1 MRVLAL
7 NAGSS
12 SLKFALI
19 DTRAGARLASG
30 LVGEIGRPASASR
43 FRYDGGEAED
53 APGAASHGEAV
64 ERVLGRL
71 GARGLDEGL
80 GATGHRVVHGG
91 AAFAAPA
98 LIDDAVLET
107 IDALRELAPLHNGPA
122 VDALRA
128 ARAALP
134 DVPAVATF
142 DTAFHAAM
150 PEVAARYA
158 IDPDLADRHGV
169 RRYGFHGLAHR
180 SMLEAYARHAGRAPE
195 DVRVV
200 TFQLGNGCSA
210 AAVRG
215 GRSIDTTMGLT
226 PLEGLVMGTRSG
238 DVDPALVGFLMRRE
252 DATVEEVETLLN
264 HRSGLL
270 GVSGRSRDMRELLE
284 AEAAGDRRAALA
296 VDLFCYRARKVLG
309 SYLAAL
315 GGADAVVLGGGIGAN
330 APDVRARICGGME
343 WCGLRVDPDA
353 NAALVAPGP
362 VSPAGAQPEVFV
374 AEVDEETAI
383 ARDAAAC
390 VAESRPADRPLG

>member
-19 DTRAGARLASG
+19 DVGAGARVASG
-30 LVGEIGRPASASR
+30 LVDEIGRPSSVAR
-43 FRYDGGEAED
+43 FRREDGTTED
-53 APGAASHGEAV
+53 GPGAASHSEAV
-64 ERVLGRL
+64 ERVLARL
-71 GARGLDEGL
+71 GADGLDDGL
-80 GATGHRVVHGG
+80 GATGHRIVHGG
-91 AAFAAPA
+91 ERFAAPA
-98 LIDDAVLET
+98 VIDDAVLGT

-134 DVPAVATF
+134 GVPAVATF

-150 PEVAARYA
+150 PEVARHYA
-158 IDPDLADRHGV
+158 IDPDLADRHGI

-180 SMLEAYARHAGRAPE
+180 SMLEAYAAHAGRAPE

-210 AAVRG
+210 AAVAG
-215 GRSIDTTMGLT
+215 GRSVDTTMGLT

-252 DATVEEVETLLN
+252 GATIDEVETLLN
-264 HRSGLL
+264 RRSGLL
-270 GVSGRSRDMRELLE
+270 GVSGRSRDMRELLAAE
-284 AEAAGDRRAALA
+284 AEGDRRAGLA

-309 SYLAAL
+309 SYLAVL

-330 APDVRARICGGME
+330 APAVRARICGGME
-343 WCGLRVDPDA
+343 WCGVRVDKGA
-353 NAALVAPGP
+353 NAALAAPGL
-362 VSPAGAQPEVFV
+362 VSPAGARPEVFV

-390 VAESRPADRPLG
+390 VAAPELSDGRLG